1 MPVALHRHWEPR
13 QITVNL
19 HATAAIRHGGQ
30 PCLRKAT
37 GIPRLAAEEFLLRG
51 FLQHVLP
58 KKFVKIRHYELLANA
73 QRQARLDAC
82 RRLPLVAARATGT
95 LPARPT
101 TKSGSIVKNRQEP
114 ACDDLALPVQ
124 CSPKEP
130 WLLQFP

>member
-1 MPVALHRHWEPR
+1 MPVALHRHAEPR
-13 QITVNL
+13 QITANL
-19 HATAAIRHGGQ
+19 QATAALPHSGQ
-30 PCLRKAT
+30 PCLCKAT
-37 GIPRLAAEEFLLRG
+37 GMPPLTIEDFLRR
-51 FLQHVLP
+51 FVQHVLP
-58 KKFVKIRHYELLANA
+58 RQFVKIRHYGLLANA

-124 CSPKEP
+124 CSPEEP
-130 WLLQFP
+130 CLIQFP